1 MDFIKYI
8 DFFNIRFSFYTNSQP
23 NYQNIFGGIMSFLYL
38 FFCIIIFIAFS
49 FEDLKRLNPITT
61 KNEIPYSER
70 KIINMT
76 KEKIWIPFRI
86 VNYENQFVD
95 HREGLYIVPYLIEGK
110 FDSKI
115 GMDLKGHLLNYKFC
129 NETSMVNLPNNYKID
144 IPLNQLFC
152 IDRDNISFGG
162 NWNDNYL
169 HYLEINLYLCEE
181 GVPYNSSDQRCSK
194 LDKLLKRAK
203 SSLLFDF
210 YYPIV
215 QFEPTN
221 LDTPI
226 EIIYKNYYYRLTS
239 YSYKVQKLY
248 LLEHILS
255 DDKNIIKSNYKNN
268 SYWGKSSLYSD
279 DYFLPSNFD
288 RISNNSNTSRIY
300 ALNIYMDDGFVYYTR
315 TFKKIFLMISN
326 IFPLFKIILY
336 VLKKSTQ
343 HIKMTFTKRKLT
355 GLIFENSKI
364 TLKKLFPKKIE
375 ELNKNPKVINNRLI
389 SSNKSEYEL
398 MKDKNIY
405 NNESNKLSDLN
416 YSKEINLFKNMKKNK
431 ENNNNIS
438 IYNNNTINNKLNIF
452 LNNEIPIKKLNLK
465 QFSLM
470 NLNKKSSSIYDP
482 IKSKKLTKN
491 KKNENKKEKYLFPYY
506 FYFLEIIFDNLI
518 NPQKFVCVPKAY
530 LTVYNFMCN
539 IYDIST
545 HLILFKQ
552 FNILNHIMK
561 EKVYQEKDKTIT
573 CDYKLYKKIN
583 INDNSI
589 MEKIS
594 KNLGKN
600 DKKLIF
606 YSNYFV

>member
-1 MDFIKYI
+1 
-8 DFFNIRFSFYTNSQP
+8 
-23 NYQNIFGGIMSFLYL
+23 
-38 FFCIIIFIAFS
+38 
-49 FEDLKRLNPITT
+49 
-61 KNEIPYSER
+61 
-70 KIINMT
+70 
-76 KEKIWIPFRI
+76 
-86 VNYENQFVD
+86 
-95 HREGLYIVPYLIEGK
+95 
-110 FDSKI
+110 
-115 GMDLKGHLLNYKFC
+115 
-129 NETSMVNLPNNYKID
+129 
-144 IPLNQLFC
+144 
-152 IDRDNISFGG
+152 
-162 NWNDNYL
+162 
-169 HYLEINLYLCEE
+169 
-181 GVPYNSSDQRCSK
+181 
-194 LDKLLKRAK
+194 
-203 SSLLFDF
+203 
-210 YYPIV
+210 
-215 QFEPTN
+215 
-221 LDTPI
+221 
-226 EIIYKNYYYRLTS
+226 
-239 YSYKVQKLY
+239 
-248 LLEHILS
+248 
-255 DDKNIIKSNYKNN
+255 
-268 SYWGKSSLYSD
+268 
-279 DYFLPSNFD
+279 
-288 RISNNSNTSRIY
+288 
-300 ALNIYMDDGFVYYTR
+300 
-315 TFKKIFLMISN
+315 
-326 IFPLFKIILY
+326 
-336 VLKKSTQ
+336 
-343 HIKMTFTKRKLT
+343 
-355 GLIFENSKI
+355 
-364 TLKKLFPKKIE
+364 
-375 ELNKNPKVINNRLI
+375 
-389 SSNKSEYEL
+389 
-398 MKDKNIY
+398 
-405 NNESNKLSDLN
+405 
-416 YSKEINLFKNMKKNK
+416 MKKNK